1 MVNSKKSSTFALAFE
16 KKQVFLAQLVEQ
28 LTLNQWVQGSSPW
41 EDTKRHKGHLNG
53 CPFFNDRYAIVMQ
66 AMIFAAGLGTRLK
79 PLTDTLPKAL
89 VPLAGKTLLEW
100 QIEKLKAAGITDIV
114 VNVHHFPDMIIDY
127 LHKHNNFGCNIQVSD
142 ERDMLL
148 ETGGGLRKAMRL
160 LSNKAIDEGIL
171 VCNVDILSNIDI
183 PTLLK
188 AYNPDEMGVV
198 VVYPRDTQRYLLF
211 DDSCRLCGWTNIATG
226 EVRGPVA
233 DNQYPIANTR
243 KLAFSGMQVLNPRI
257 FEVMDKVVTEK
268 GEKFSL
274 IDLYLSIAEKEILR
288 AFIPE
293 NYRMMDVGKINQL
306 SEAESFATTLVQ

>member
-1 MVNSKKSSTFALAFE
+1 MK
-16 KKQVFLAQLVEQ
+16 
-28 LTLNQWVQGSSPW
+28 
-41 EDTKRHKGHLNG
+41 
-53 CPFFNDRYAIVMQ
+53 

-89 VPLAGKTLLEW
+89 VPLAGKTLLQW

-114 VNVHHFPDMIIDY
+114 VNVHHFPDLIIDY
-127 LHKHNNFGCNIQVSD
+127 LRENNNFGCNIQVSD

-148 ETGGGLRKAMRL
+148 ETGGGLRKAKHL
-160 LSNKAIDEGIL
+160 LLGVASRESGNNDAPIL

-183 PTLLK
+183 PTLLH
-188 AYNPDEMGVV
+188 AYNPNEMGVV
-198 VVYPRDTQRYLLF
+198 VVYPRETQRYLVF
-211 DDSCRLCGWTNIATG
+211 DETHRLCGWTNIATG
-226 EVRGPVA
+226 DVRG
-233 DNQYPIANTR
+233 PIANTQYPITNTQN
-243 KLAFSGMQVLNPRI
+243 LAFSGMQVLNPRI
-257 FEVMDKVVTEK
+257 FEVMDKVIEEK

-306 SEAESFATTLVQ
+306 AEAEAFAATL